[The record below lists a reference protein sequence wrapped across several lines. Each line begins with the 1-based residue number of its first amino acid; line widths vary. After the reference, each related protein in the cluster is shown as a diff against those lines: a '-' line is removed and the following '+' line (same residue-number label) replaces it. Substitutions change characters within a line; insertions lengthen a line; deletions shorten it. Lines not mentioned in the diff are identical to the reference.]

1 MQQPSASPWRQTQ
14 HATAVERLA
23 NATQALLPT
32 ERRSLESCC
41 SACEGTGGALK
52 NGEHVGISKSYINML
67 QDLSGRRVRHSN
79 AEKKLAE
86 WAAEARERELEKIA
100 LKHQKEQE
108 RAAALEK
115 RAQVCYLPLLSC
127 STCLREV

>member
-1 MQQPSASPWRQTQ
+1 M
-14 HATAVERLA
+14 RLIFA
-23 NATQALLPT
+23 KKML
-32 ERRSLESCC
+32 
-41 SACEGTGGALK
+41 ACLSSTSNL
-52 NGEHVGISKSYINML
+52 L

-115 RAQVCYLPLLSC
+115 RAQV
-127 STCLREV
+127 